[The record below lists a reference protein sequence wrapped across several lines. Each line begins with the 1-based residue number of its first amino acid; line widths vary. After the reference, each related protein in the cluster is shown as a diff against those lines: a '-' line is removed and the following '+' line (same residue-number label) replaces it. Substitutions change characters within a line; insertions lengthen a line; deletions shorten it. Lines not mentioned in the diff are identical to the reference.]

1 MKKLMTLAIVTVLSI
16 AGTAAAE
23 TLRRP
28 SDNNGF
34 PQVWDSRGRRIGPM
48 VSPNVVLMEIKG
60 RWFAL
65 QVGTS
70 GFYPGGSAQMV
81 FESSNCSGTPYMHAQ
96 SDSMIED
103 NEVVSPERYLVFP
116 GKNLVHLYAHS
127 TMPCTDPSPY
137 VDSDAATTSR
147 PPLCTPMASTEM
159 DAAPLEVVDLT
170 RLSLKPPF
178 SFK

>member
-1 MKKLMTLAIVTVLSI
+1 MKTILTMAIATALFI

-28 SDNNGF
+28 VDNNGF

-48 VSPNVVLMEIKG
+48 VSPNLVLIEING
-60 RWFAL
+60 QWFAL
-65 QVGTS
+65 PVGTS
-70 GFYPGGSAQMV
+70 GFYPGGTAQMV

-96 SDSMIED
+96 GDSMIQD

-137 VDSDAATTSR
+137 VDSDAPTTSG
-147 PPLCTPMASTEM
+147 PAPCTPMASTEM